1 VLIGRVRPVDVLET
15 RGLERTFSSGV
26 SVRMLRS
33 EPRMRFVVSASVEDR
48 LACEFRLGSS
58 TDSAHRPQQR
68 ASFALVLV
76 AVAGFLFL
84 QSLLAQPTRTVRRV
98 LIFNDFGPISSPGIA
113 ALDQAIAAGLANS
126 SYHIELYTENL
137 EATLF
142 PDDASQHRFREW
154 YIRKYEDRKPDV
166 IITVGPASLRFM
178 IELHERSFP
187 NTPVIFCGTTEE
199 MIDQLKPDSHF
210 TGVWG
215 VAQPEKTLIAA
226 LHLQP
231 DTKHVVVVGGTG
243 AFDRSLEALTKESLR
258 KYESQFAFTYLTDL
272 DMPALL
278 ERLRR
283 LPSKT
288 IVYHTSMME
297 DAAGTHF
304 IDATQA
310 VPMVANAAN
319 APVFTMDDVD
329 VGKGTVGGYVV
340 SWAADGQVAAGMAV
354 RILDGVKPQEIP
366 VVRNNNVYLFDWR
379 ALRRWGFK
387 ESDLPPGSTVIF
399 RELSVW
405 ERTKWIWISGLLIIF
420 GLSILAAYLQFSRK
434 QLKQARDAQSQ
445 LSGLL
450 INAQEMERRRLASE
464 LHDDFS
470 QRLALLTLGLENAS
484 ETLPDSSEATKR
496 QLHELLNSASELG
509 ADLHTVSHRLHPSAL
524 EKLGLVPGLKALC
537 EEFTSR
543 QGIKIVFSSKNIP
556 RSVPPNVAL
565 CLFRIVQ
572 ESLQNLRKY
581 SGASQGQVNLCKE
594 GDRLFLSVSDEGRG
608 FEMMEMRNRVG
619 LGVRSMGERARLVGG
634 QFEIHSQRGKGTRID
649 VCVPLQQEI
658 ETAEE
663 LSLQWEKTDPL

>member
-1 VLIGRVRPVDVLET
+1 
-15 RGLERTFSSGV
+15 
-26 SVRMLRS
+26 
-33 EPRMRFVVSASVEDR
+33 MRFVVSASVEDR

-113 ALDQAIAAGLANS
+113 ALDQAIATGLATS
-126 SYHIELYTENL
+126 PHQIELYNENL

-199 MIDQLKPDSHF
+199 MINQLKPDSHF

-243 AFDRSLEALTKESLR
+243 AFDRSLEALTKKSLR
-258 KYESQFAFTYLTDL
+258 KYESQFEFTYLTDL
-272 DMPALL
+272 DMPTLL
-278 ERLRR
+278 ERLKR

-288 IVYHTSMME
+288 IVYHTSIME
-297 DAAGTHF
+297 DASGAHF

-310 VPMVANAAN
+310 VPMVADAAN
-319 APVFTMDDVD
+319 APVFATDDVD

-379 ALRRWGFK
+379 VLRRWGFK

-581 SGASQGQVNLCKE
+581 SGASQGRVNLRKE
-594 GDRLFLSVSDEGRG
+594 GDKLFLSVSDEGHG
-608 FEMMEMRNRVG
+608 FDMMEMRNRVG
-619 LGVRSMGERARLVGG
+619 LGIRSMGERARLVGG
-634 QFEIHSQRGKGTRID
+634 QFEIHSEPEKGTRID
-649 VCVPLQQEI
+649 VCVPLQPEN

-663 LSLQWEKTDPL
+663 LSLQWEKTDLL

>member
-1 VLIGRVRPVDVLET
+1 
-15 RGLERTFSSGV
+15 
-26 SVRMLRS
+26 MLRS

-84 QSLLAQPTRTVRRV
+84 QALLAQPTRTVRRV

-113 ALDQAIAAGLANS
+113 ALDQAIAIGLATS
-126 SYHIELYTENL
+126 PHQIELYNENL

-199 MIDQLKPDSHF
+199 MINQLKPDSHF

-243 AFDRSLEALTKESLR
+243 AFDRSLEALTKKSLR
-258 KYESQFAFTYLTDL
+258 KYESQFEFTYLTDL
-272 DMPALL
+272 DMPTLL
-278 ERLRR
+278 ERLKR

-288 IVYHTSMME
+288 IVYHTSIME
-297 DAAGTHF
+297 DASGAHF

-310 VPMVANAAN
+310 VPMVADAAN
-319 APVFTMDDVD
+319 APVFATDDVD

-379 ALRRWGFK
+379 VLRRWGFK

-581 SGASQGQVNLCKE
+581 SGASQGRVNLRKE
-594 GDRLFLSVSDEGRG
+594 GDKLFLSVSDEGHG
-608 FEMMEMRNRVG
+608 FDMMEMRNRVG
-619 LGVRSMGERARLVGG
+619 LGIRSMGERARLVGG
-634 QFEIHSQRGKGTRID
+634 QFEIHSEPEKGTRID
-649 VCVPLQQEI
+649 VCVPLQPEN

-663 LSLQWEKTDPL
+663 LSLQWEKTDLL

>member
-1 VLIGRVRPVDVLET
+1 VVIGRVRPVDVLET
-15 RGLERTFSSGV
+15 RRWERTFSSGV

-58 TDSAHRPQQR
+58 TDSAHGPQQR

-113 ALDQAIAAGLANS
+113 ALDQAIATGLATS
-126 SYHIELYTENL
+126 PHQIELYNENL

-178 IELHERSFP
+178 IEFHERSFP

-243 AFDRSLEALTKESLR
+243 AFDRSLEAFTKKSLR
-258 KYESQFAFTYLTDL
+258 KYESQFEFTYLTDL
-272 DMPALL
+272 DMPTLL

-288 IVYHTSMME
+288 IVYHTSIME
-297 DAAGTHF
+297 DASGAHF

-310 VPMVANAAN
+310 VPMVADAAN
-319 APVFTMDDVD
+319 APVFAMDDVD

-366 VVRNNNVYLFDWR
+366 AVRNNNVYLFDWR

-556 RSVPPNVAL
+556 RSVPSNVAL

-619 LGVRSMGERARLVGG
+619 LGIRSMGERARLVGG

>member
-1 VLIGRVRPVDVLET
+1 
-15 RGLERTFSSGV
+15 
-26 SVRMLRS
+26 
-33 EPRMRFVVSASVEDR
+33 VSASVEDR
-48 LACEFRLGSS
+48 LACEFRLRSS

-113 ALDQAIAAGLANS
+113 TLDQAIATGLATS
-126 SYHIELYTENL
+126 PHQIELYNENL
-137 EATLF
+137 EAALF

-231 DTKHVVVVGGTG
+231 DTEHVVVVGGTG
-243 AFDRSLEALTKESLR
+243 AFDRSLEALTKKSLR
-258 KYESQFAFTYLTDL
+258 KYESQFEFTYLTDL
-272 DMPALL
+272 DMPTLL

-288 IVYHTSMME
+288 IVYHTSIME
-297 DAAGTHF
+297 DASGAHF

-310 VPMVANAAN
+310 VPMVADAAN
-319 APVFTMDDVD
+319 APVFAMDDVD

-619 LGVRSMGERARLVGG
+619 LGIRSMGERARLVGG

>member
-1 VLIGRVRPVDVLET
+1 
-15 RGLERTFSSGV
+15 
-26 SVRMLRS
+26 MLRS

-113 ALDQAIAAGLANS
+113 ALDQAIATGLATS
-126 SYHIELYTENL
+126 PHQIELYNENL

-199 MIDQLKPDSHF
+199 MINQLKPDSHF

-243 AFDRSLEALTKESLR
+243 AFDRSLEALTKKSLR
-258 KYESQFAFTYLTDL
+258 KYESQFEFTYLTDL
-272 DMPALL
+272 DMPTLL
-278 ERLRR
+278 ERLKR

-288 IVYHTSMME
+288 IVYHTSIME
-297 DAAGTHF
+297 DASGAHF

-310 VPMVANAAN
+310 VPMVADAAN
-319 APVFTMDDVD
+319 APVFAMDDVD

-379 ALRRWGFK
+379 VLRRWGFK
-387 ESDLPPGSTVIF
+387 ESDLPSGSTVIF

-581 SGASQGQVNLCKE
+581 SGASQGRVNLRKE
-594 GDRLFLSVSDEGRG
+594 GDKLFLSVSDEGHG
-608 FEMMEMRNRVG
+608 FDMMEMRNRVG
-619 LGVRSMGERARLVGG
+619 LGIRSMGERARLVGG
-634 QFEIHSQRGKGTRID
+634 QFEIHSEPEKGTRID
-649 VCVPLQQEI
+649 VCVPLQPEN

-663 LSLQWEKTDPL
+663 LSLQWEKTDLL

>member
-1 VLIGRVRPVDVLET
+1 
-15 RGLERTFSSGV
+15 
-26 SVRMLRS
+26 
-33 EPRMRFVVSASVEDR
+33 VSASVEGR
-48 LACEFRLGSS
+48 LAREFRLHSS
-58 TDSAHRPQQR
+58 TDSAHGPQQR
-68 ASFALVLV
+68 ASFGLVLV

-113 ALDQAIAAGLANS
+113 ALDQAIATGLTTS
-126 SYHIELYTENL
+126 PYQIELYNENL

-154 YIRKYEDRKPDV
+154 YIRKYADRKPDV
-166 IITVGPASLRFM
+166 IITVGPVSLRFM

-243 AFDRSLEALTKESLR
+243 AFDRNLEALTKKSLR
-258 KYESQFAFTYLTDL
+258 KYESQFEFTYLTDL

-278 ERLRR
+278 ERLKR

-288 IVYHTSMME
+288 IVYHTSIME

-310 VPMVANAAN
+310 VPMVADAAN
-319 APVFTMDDVD
+319 APVFAMDDVD

-340 SWAADGQVAAGMAV
+340 SWAADGQVAAGMTV

-366 VVRNNNVYLFDWR
+366 VVRNNNIYLFDWR

-387 ESDLPPGSTVIF
+387 ESELPPGSTVLFKEI
-399 RELSVW
+399 SVW
-405 ERTKWIWISGLLIIF
+405 ERTKWILISGLLIVLC
-420 GLSILAAYLQFSRK
+420 LSTLVAYLQFSRK

-470 QRLALLTLGLENAS
+470 QRLALLALGLENAS
-484 ETLPDSSEATKR
+484 ETLPDSSEAAKR

-509 ADLHTVSHRLHPSAL
+509 ADLHTVSHRLHPSR
-524 EKLGLVPGLKALC
+524 
-537 EEFTSR
+537 SR
-543 QGIKIVFSSKNIP
+543 
-556 RSVPPNVAL
+556 AW
-565 CLFRIVQ
+565 
-572 ESLQNLRKY
+572 
-581 SGASQGQVNLCKE
+581 
-594 GDRLFLSVSDEGRG
+594 D
-608 FEMMEMRNRVG
+608 
-619 LGVRSMGERARLVGG
+619 
-634 QFEIHSQRGKGTRID
+634 
-649 VCVPLQQEI
+649 
-658 ETAEE
+658 
-663 LSLQWEKTDPL
+663 LSLD

>member
-1 VLIGRVRPVDVLET
+1 
-15 RGLERTFSSGV
+15 
-26 SVRMLRS
+26 MLRS

-84 QSLLAQPTRTVRRV
+84 QALLAQPTRTVRRV

-113 ALDQAIAAGLANS
+113 ALDQAIATGLATS
-126 SYHIELYTENL
+126 PHQIELYNENL

-199 MIDQLKPDSHF
+199 MINQLKPDSHF

-243 AFDRSLEALTKESLR
+243 AFDRSLEALTKKSLR
-258 KYESQFAFTYLTDL
+258 KYESQFEFTYLTDL
-272 DMPALL
+272 DMPTLL
-278 ERLRR
+278 ERLKR

-288 IVYHTSMME
+288 IVYHTSIME
-297 DAAGTHF
+297 DASGAHF

-310 VPMVANAAN
+310 VPMVADAAN
-319 APVFTMDDVD
+319 APVFAMDDVD

-379 ALRRWGFK
+379 VLRRWGFK

-420 GLSILAAYLQFSRK
+420 GLSILAVYLQFSRK

-581 SGASQGQVNLCKE
+581 SGASQGRVNLRKE
-594 GDRLFLSVSDEGRG
+594 GDKLFLSVSDEGHG
-608 FEMMEMRNRVG
+608 FDMMEMRNRVG
-619 LGVRSMGERARLVGG
+619 LGIRSMGERARLVGG
-634 QFEIHSQRGKGTRID
+634 QFEIHSEPEKGTRID
-649 VCVPLQQEI
+649 VCVPLQPEN

-663 LSLQWEKTDPL
+663 LSLQWEKTDLL